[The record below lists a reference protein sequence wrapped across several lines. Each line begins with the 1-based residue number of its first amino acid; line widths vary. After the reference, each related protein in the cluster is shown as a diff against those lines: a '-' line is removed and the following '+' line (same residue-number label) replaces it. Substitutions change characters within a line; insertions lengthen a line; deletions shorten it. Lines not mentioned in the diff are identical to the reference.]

1 MNIVVKT
8 VADLGLAVR
17 AVRRSS
23 GVRLDDLAGT
33 AGLSKQFVSDVE
45 HGKETV
51 QLGLVLKALAELG
64 IPLALTIP
72 DDAQDEL
79 LALTRKGLRPPA
91 KRKKP
96 SPETRALNP
105 GRTGG
110 TTNDGSA
117 DE

>member
-1 MNIVVKT
+1 MNLVIKT

-72 DDAQDEL
+72 DEAKDEL
-79 LALTRKGLRPPA
+79 LALTRKGVPPPA
-91 KRKKP
+91 KRQKP
-96 SPETRALNP
+96 SSEARALNP

-110 TTNDGSA
+110 TSNDGPA
-117 DE
+117 GE